1 MRLEGKVA
9 LITGSGTGQGRAA
22 CQQFAREGAGIVAMD
37 VDKENGE
44 ITADLV
50 KAAGGNLLF
59 IHGDVGVEEEV
70 KRAVA
75 AGVGAFGKLN
85 ILYNNAGVM
94 WRDRDFEVT
103 RTDEE
108 IWDRVMDINL
118 KGYVWVA
125 KYGIPELI
133 NQGGGSIINISSIS
147 ALLGFKRA
155 QDAYTCTKGAIISLT
170 RSQAIVY
177 ADKNIRANVI
187 HPGMIDT
194 PLQKAL
200 DEDAKKTIASE
211 IPLGRLGQAEDVVN
225 CAVFLAS
232 DEACYITGSEIVVDG
247 GIMVNGG

>member
-1 MRLEGKVA
+1 MRLEGKTA
-9 LITGSGTGQGRAA
+9 LITGCGTGQGRVA
-22 CQQFAREGAGIVAMD
+22 CARFAREGASVVAMD
-37 VDKENGE
+37 IDRENGE
-44 ITADLV
+44 KTAAV
-50 KAAGGNLLF
+50 VEEAGGKIVF
-59 IHGDVGVEEEV
+59 VHGDVGVEAEV
-70 KRAVA
+70 KRTVE
-75 AGVGAFGKLN
+75 AGVEAFGRLD

-108 IWDRVMDINL
+108 VWDRVMDINL

-133 NQGGGSIINISSIS
+133 KQGGGSIINISSIS

-177 ADKNIRANVI
+177 ADRNVRANVI

-200 DEDAKKTIASE
+200 SEEDKKNIAAE
-211 IPLGRLGQAEDVVN
+211 IPLGRLGRAEDVVN

-232 DEACYITGSEIVVDG
+232 DEAAYITGAEFLVDG

>member
-9 LITGSGTGQGRAA
+9 MITGSGTGQGRVA
-22 CQQFAREGAGIVAMD
+22 CQRFAKEGADIVAMD
-37 VDKENGE
+37 IDKENGAL
-44 ITADLV
+44 TAKLV
-50 KAAGGNLLF
+50 KDAGGQIRF
-59 IHGDVGVEEEV
+59 VHGDVGLEADV
-70 KRAVA
+70 KRTVD
-75 AGVGAFGKLN
+75 AGIEAFGKLN

-125 KYGIPELI
+125 KYGIPELAK
-133 NQGGGSIINISSIS
+133 QGGGSIINISSIS

-170 RSQAIVY
+170 RSQAIFY
-177 ADKNIRANVI
+177 ADKNIRANAI

-200 DEDAKKTIASE
+200 DEEAKKTIASE
-211 IPLGRLGQAEDVVN
+211 IPLGRLGQAEDIVN